1 MKVKKRI
8 DSAEEI
14 MELKQF
20 IKNYVQ
26 SHSFIKSLVL
36 GISGGEYSTL
46 VGKLVQMS
54 VNELREEGID
64 CTFIAV
70 KLPYGV
76 QKDAD
81 EVDQALRFIEPDEI
95 ATVNIK
101 PAVDQSVQ
109 SLKKLVL
116 SDRFPKGN
124 EKARE
129 TYSKVQ
135 FSIASNRQ
143 GIVVGT
149 DHSAKYNWVLY
160 EMVTA
165 LQISHRYLV

>member
-1 MKVKKRI
+1 MSKLQDVIVQEMKVKKRI

-36 GISGGEYSTL
+36 GISGGQDSTL

-70 KLPYGV
+70 KLPYG
-76 QKDAD
+76 
-81 EVDQALRFIEPDEI
+81 
-95 ATVNIK
+95 
-101 PAVDQSVQ
+101 
-109 SLKKLVL
+109 
-116 SDRFPKGN
+116 
-124 EKARE
+124 
-129 TYSKVQ
+129 
-135 FSIASNRQ
+135 
-143 GIVVGT
+143 
-149 DHSAKYNWVLY
+149 
-160 EMVTA
+160 
-165 LQISHRYLV
+165 